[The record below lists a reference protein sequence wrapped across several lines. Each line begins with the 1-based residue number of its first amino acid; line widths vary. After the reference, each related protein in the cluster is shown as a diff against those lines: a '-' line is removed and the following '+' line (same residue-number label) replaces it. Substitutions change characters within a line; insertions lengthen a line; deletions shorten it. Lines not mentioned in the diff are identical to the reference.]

1 MLGDNRKVDAG
12 VEADFPEQFEFTA
25 ERASSPMVRCV
36 SFYNSISFEITLS
49 APC

>member
-1 MLGDNRKVDAG
+1 MLGDNRIVDAG

-25 ERASSPMVRCV
+25 ERASPMVRCV